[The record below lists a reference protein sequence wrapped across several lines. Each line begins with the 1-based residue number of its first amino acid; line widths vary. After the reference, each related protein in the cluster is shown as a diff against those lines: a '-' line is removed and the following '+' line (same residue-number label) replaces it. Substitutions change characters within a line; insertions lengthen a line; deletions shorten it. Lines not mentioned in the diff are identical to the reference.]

1 MQRAERKDTDVFC
14 LNEKNDYRGMK
25 NKSWRS
31 VCMCMLA
38 VLMTGILNAQHRQEV
53 DGVAA
58 VVGKNII
65 LKSDIEQYLVQVKN
79 SGVLID
85 DAVRTRAI
93 EDMLFE
99 KLLLHRAELDS
110 LEVSE
115 AQLNDAID
123 RRISVFERQIGSRE
137 ELEKYYDK
145 SILEIKEEMKE
156 PLRNQILAQQ
166 ARQQITSGINI
177 TPREVREFF
186 ESLPKDS
193 IPQINDEVEIAQILK
208 LPPPSNTAI
217 EETKEKLRKLRQRVA
232 DGESFSTLAILYSE
246 DPGSSR
252 NGGEYKGIKR
262 GQFVKEFEAV
272 MFSLKENEIS
282 DVFKTEYGYH
292 IVQLIERRG
301 EEVDVRHI
309 LMSPKISPVDLNEA
323 KIFLDS
329 IKVIIEDED
338 LSFEGAAQKYSDDKE
353 TKFNGGSLINPNTG
367 DNKFELS
374 HLDRTLSVSIDKMN
388 VNEISKPAYLKLPD
402 GKEAYRLLYLRKK
415 TQAHT
420 ANLKEDYKRIQDM
433 TRESKYTAAMEEW
446 IKKEIKTTYIK
457 LTPEY
462 AVYSFKNNWLKK

>member
-1 MQRAERKDTDVFC
+1 
-14 LNEKNDYRGMK
+14 
-25 NKSWRS
+25 
-31 VCMCMLA
+31 MLA
-38 VLMTGILNAQHRQEV
+38 VLMTGVLKAQMRQEI

-65 LKSDIEQYLVQVKN
+65 LKSDIEQYLVQVRN
-79 SGVLID
+79 SGVQID
-85 DAVRTRAI
+85 DEVRSQAI

-110 LEVSE
+110 LVVSE

-123 RRISVFERQIGSRE
+123 RRIAVFERQIGSRT

-145 SILEIKEEMKE
+145 SILEIKEEMKD
-156 PLRNQILAQQ
+156 PLRDQILAQQ
-166 ARQQITSGINI
+166 ARQQITSGISI

-186 ESLPKDS
+186 ESLPEDS

-208 LPPPSNTAI
+208 LPPPSKGAI
-217 EETKEKLRKLRQRVA
+217 EETKEKLRKLRQRVH

-252 NGGEYKGIKR
+252 NGGEYKGIQR

-272 MFSLKENEIS
+272 MFALKENEIS
-282 DVFKTEYGYH
+282 EVFKTEYGYH

-301 EEVDVRHI
+301 EEVDLRHI

-329 IKVIIEDED
+329 IKVIIEDKD
-338 LSFEGAAQKYSDDKE
+338 ISFIEAAQKYSDDKE

-374 HLDRTLSVSIDKMN
+374 HLDRTLAVSIDKMK
-388 VNEISKPAYLKLPD
+388 VNQISSPTYLKLPD
-402 GKEAYRLLYLRKK
+402 GKEAYRLLYLKKK
-415 TQAHT
+415 TQAHI
-420 ANLKEDYKRIQDM
+420 ANLKEDYKKIQDM
-433 TRESKYTAAMEEW
+433 TRASKYEKAMEEW
-446 IKKEIKTTYIK
+446 IKKQIKTTYIK

-462 AVYSFKNNWLKK
+462 AVYSFKHNWLKK

>member
-1 MQRAERKDTDVFC
+1 
-14 LNEKNDYRGMK
+14 MK

-31 VCMCMLA
+31 IYMCMLA
-38 VLMTGILNAQHRQEV
+38 VLMTGVLKAQLLRQEI

-85 DAVRTRAI
+85 EKVKARAI

-115 AQLNDAID
+115 AQLNDAIE
-123 RRISVFERQIGSRE
+123 RRIAVFERQVGGQK

-145 SILEIKEEMKE
+145 SILEIKEEMKD
-156 PLRNQILAQQ
+156 PLRDQILAQQ
-166 ARQQITSGINI
+166 ARQQITAGISV
-177 TPREVREFF
+177 TPREVREYF
-186 ESLPKDS
+186 EALPADS
-193 IPQINDEVEIAQILK
+193 IPEISNEVEIAQILK
-208 LPPPSNTAI
+208 LPPPSKKAI
-217 EETKEKLRKLRQRVA
+217 DDTKDKLRKLRQRVL

-329 IKVIIEDED
+329 IKVIVQETD
-338 LSFEGAAQKYSDDKE
+338 LTFAKAAQEYSDDKE
-353 TKFNGGSLINPNTG
+353 TKFNGGALINPNTG
-367 DNKFELS
+367 DNKFEMS
-374 HLDRTLSVSIDKMN
+374 HLDRTLAVSIDKMN
-388 VNEISKPAYLKLPD
+388 VNEISAPTYLKLPD
-402 GKEAYRLLYLRKK
+402 GKEAYRLLYLKKK
-415 TQAHT
+415 TLAHT
-420 ANLKEDYKRIQDM
+420 ANLKEDYKRIQDL
-433 TRESKYTAAMEEW
+433 TRESKYTKAMENW
-446 IKKEIKTTYIK
+446 IKKEIQTTYIK

-462 AVYSFKNNWLKK
+462 ANYSFEHNWLKK